1 MDDHPP
7 LKLLVFQYATS
18 LLFLLFHLCLAAD
31 RVTPDQ
37 PLLSNQTIVSAGG
50 VFELGFFSPGNST
63 NSYLGIWY
71 SKIPLQTVV
80 WVANRNTPI
89 PDRSSSALTI
99 SNGTLL
105 LFRESGV
112 PIWAAS
118 VSSISSESPP
128 ALEAVLH
135 DNGNFV
141 LIDSSSSP
149 PPLWQSFDYP
159 TDTLLPGAK
168 LGRNKLTN
176 EFTSLT
182 SWNNASDPA
191 PGAYSLQ
198 LDPKGTI
205 QFVTLYKNLT
215 SATTIPGAE
224 LMNNNSYT
232 ENDRELYFTFNGS
245 SSSGG
250 AKSRILLDSKGI
262 VQGFSWVDST
272 SKWSLIWQE
281 PRDQCRVFAFC
292 GAFGSCD
299 IASSPPCSC
308 LTGFVPK
315 SPQAWSLRDY
325 SDGCVRK
332 FPLGCETSE
341 GDKKNDRF
349 VEGYELP
356 DKGGQLSVG
365 GSSYSVGSAQQCESI
380 CSYSCSCTAYAY
392 QANVCSIWSGELFN
406 LLKLQND
413 RYSQPVYTRLA
424 ALENETLGS
433 RSNLKRKLLI
443 GFGAAVG
450 SIAILVIV
458 VALVSI
464 TRRNRRKRKAAKNY
478 MAEIEKNKYGIG
490 GGDGQNNDTQLSF
503 SSLKDVLVATDN
515 FSEANKLGEGG
526 FGPVYKGKLS
536 GDQEVAM
543 KRLSKKS
550 GQGLEEFMNELRL
563 IAKLQHTYLVRLLGC
578 CVERDEKI
586 LIYEYMP
593 NRSLDKF
600 LFGSSEKATLDWA
613 VRVKIAE
620 GVAQGLLYIHKYS
633 RLKVIH
639 RDLKASNVLLDA
651 AMNPKISDFG
661 MARIFGID
669 QAEAN
674 TNRIVGTYGYMSPEY
689 AFYGQFSEKSD
700 VFSYGVLL
708 LEIVS
713 GRRNTDFYDPE
724 IPFSLVCWGKPEGL
738 IDPAVKDTCVN
749 HVEAVK
755 FIHVGLLCVQ
765 EVPGD
770 RPTMS
775 SVAQMLSSS
784 DSQSFPLPG
793 EPAFNTRRAVAVVES
808 GDQVRVN
815 CSNNQLTMS
824 LPIGR

>member
-1 MDDHPP
+1 
-7 LKLLVFQYATS
+7 
-18 LLFLLFHLCLAAD
+18 
-31 RVTPDQ
+31 
-37 PLLSNQTIVSAGG
+37 
-50 VFELGFFSPGNST
+50 
-63 NSYLGIWY
+63 
-71 SKIPLQTVV
+71 
-80 WVANRNTPI
+80 
-89 PDRSSSALTI
+89 
-99 SNGTLL
+99 
-105 LFRESGV
+105 
-112 PIWAAS
+112 
-118 VSSISSESPP
+118 
-128 ALEAVLH
+128 
-135 DNGNFV
+135 
-141 LIDSSSSP
+141 
-149 PPLWQSFDYP
+149 
-159 TDTLLPGAK
+159 
-168 LGRNKLTN
+168 
-176 EFTSLT
+176 
-182 SWNNASDPA
+182 
-191 PGAYSLQ
+191 
-198 LDPKGTI
+198 
-205 QFVTLYKNLT
+205 
-215 SATTIPGAE
+215 
-224 LMNNNSYT
+224 
-232 ENDRELYFTFNGS
+232 
-245 SSSGG
+245 
-250 AKSRILLDSKGI
+250 
-262 VQGFSWVDST
+262 
-272 SKWSLIWQE
+272 
-281 PRDQCRVFAFC
+281 
-292 GAFGSCD
+292 
-299 IASSPPCSC
+299 
-308 LTGFVPK
+308 
-315 SPQAWSLRDY
+315 
-325 SDGCVRK
+325 
-332 FPLGCETSE
+332 
-341 GDKKNDRF
+341 
-349 VEGYELP
+349 
-356 DKGGQLSVG
+356 
-365 GSSYSVGSAQQCESI
+365 
-380 CSYSCSCTAYAY
+380 
-392 QANVCSIWSGELFN
+392 
-406 LLKLQND
+406 
-413 RYSQPVYTRLA
+413 
-424 ALENETLGS
+424 
-433 RSNLKRKLLI
+433 
-443 GFGAAVG
+443 
-450 SIAILVIV
+450 
-458 VALVSI
+458 
-464 TRRNRRKRKAAKNY
+464 

-600 LFGSSEKATLDWA
+600 LFGSSEKAKLDWS

-674 TNRIVGTYGYMSPEY
+674 TNRIVGTY
-689 AFYGQFSEKSD
+689 
-700 VFSYGVLL
+700 YGVLL

-724 IPFSLVCWGKPEGL
+724 IPFSLVCWAWELWKKGKPEGL

-793 EPAFNTRRAVAVVES
+793 EPAFNTRRAVVVVES

-815 CSNNQLTMS
+815 CSNQLTMS
-824 LPIGR
+824 LPTGR

>member
-1 MDDHPP
+1 
-7 LKLLVFQYATS
+7 
-18 LLFLLFHLCLAAD
+18 
-31 RVTPDQ
+31 
-37 PLLSNQTIVSAGG
+37 
-50 VFELGFFSPGNST
+50 
-63 NSYLGIWY
+63 
-71 SKIPLQTVV
+71 
-80 WVANRNTPI
+80 
-89 PDRSSSALTI
+89 
-99 SNGTLL
+99 
-105 LFRESGV
+105 
-112 PIWAAS
+112 
-118 VSSISSESPP
+118 
-128 ALEAVLH
+128 
-135 DNGNFV
+135 
-141 LIDSSSSP
+141 
-149 PPLWQSFDYP
+149 
-159 TDTLLPGAK
+159 
-168 LGRNKLTN
+168 
-176 EFTSLT
+176 
-182 SWNNASDPA
+182 
-191 PGAYSLQ
+191 
-198 LDPKGTI
+198 
-205 QFVTLYKNLT
+205 
-215 SATTIPGAE
+215 
-224 LMNNNSYT
+224 
-232 ENDRELYFTFNGS
+232 
-245 SSSGG
+245 
-250 AKSRILLDSKGI
+250 
-262 VQGFSWVDST
+262 
-272 SKWSLIWQE
+272 
-281 PRDQCRVFAFC
+281 
-292 GAFGSCD
+292 
-299 IASSPPCSC
+299 
-308 LTGFVPK
+308 
-315 SPQAWSLRDY
+315 
-325 SDGCVRK
+325 
-332 FPLGCETSE
+332 
-341 GDKKNDRF
+341 
-349 VEGYELP
+349 
-356 DKGGQLSVG
+356 
-365 GSSYSVGSAQQCESI
+365 
-380 CSYSCSCTAYAY
+380 
-392 QANVCSIWSGELFN
+392 
-406 LLKLQND
+406 
-413 RYSQPVYTRLA
+413 
-424 ALENETLGS
+424 
-433 RSNLKRKLLI
+433 
-443 GFGAAVG
+443 
-450 SIAILVIV
+450 
-458 VALVSI
+458 
-464 TRRNRRKRKAAKNY
+464 

-526 FGPVYKGKLS
+526 FGPVYKVALLLYLTLLI
-536 GDQEVAM
+536 EVAM

-600 LFGSSEKATLDWA
+600 LFGSSEKAKLDWS

-724 IPFSLVCWGKPEGL
+724 IPFSLVCWAWELWKKGKPEGL

-793 EPAFNTRRAVAVVES
+793 EPAFNTRRAVVVVES

-815 CSNNQLTMS
+815 CSNQLTMS
-824 LPIGR
+824 LPTGR

>member
-1 MDDHPP
+1 
-7 LKLLVFQYATS
+7 
-18 LLFLLFHLCLAAD
+18 
-31 RVTPDQ
+31 
-37 PLLSNQTIVSAGG
+37 
-50 VFELGFFSPGNST
+50 
-63 NSYLGIWY
+63 
-71 SKIPLQTVV
+71 
-80 WVANRNTPI
+80 
-89 PDRSSSALTI
+89 
-99 SNGTLL
+99 
-105 LFRESGV
+105 
-112 PIWAAS
+112 
-118 VSSISSESPP
+118 
-128 ALEAVLH
+128 
-135 DNGNFV
+135 
-141 LIDSSSSP
+141 
-149 PPLWQSFDYP
+149 
-159 TDTLLPGAK
+159 
-168 LGRNKLTN
+168 
-176 EFTSLT
+176 
-182 SWNNASDPA
+182 
-191 PGAYSLQ
+191 
-198 LDPKGTI
+198 
-205 QFVTLYKNLT
+205 
-215 SATTIPGAE
+215 
-224 LMNNNSYT
+224 MNNNSYT

-433 RSNLKRKLLI
+433 RSNLKT
-443 GFGAAVG
+443 AVG

-586 LIYEYMP
+586 LIY
-593 NRSLDKF
+593 D
-600 LFGSSEKATLDWA
+600 
-613 VRVKIAE
+613 
-620 GVAQGLLYIHKYS
+620 
-633 RLKVIH
+633 
-639 RDLKASNVLLDA
+639 
-651 AMNPKISDFG
+651 
-661 MARIFGID
+661 
-669 QAEAN
+669 
-674 TNRIVGTYGYMSPEY
+674 GYMSPEY

-724 IPFSLVCWGKPEGL
+724 IPFSLVCWAWELWKEGKPEGL

>member
-1 MDDHPP
+1 
-7 LKLLVFQYATS
+7 
-18 LLFLLFHLCLAAD
+18 
-31 RVTPDQ
+31 
-37 PLLSNQTIVSAGG
+37 
-50 VFELGFFSPGNST
+50 
-63 NSYLGIWY
+63 
-71 SKIPLQTVV
+71 
-80 WVANRNTPI
+80 
-89 PDRSSSALTI
+89 
-99 SNGTLL
+99 
-105 LFRESGV
+105 
-112 PIWAAS
+112 
-118 VSSISSESPP
+118 
-128 ALEAVLH
+128 
-135 DNGNFV
+135 
-141 LIDSSSSP
+141 
-149 PPLWQSFDYP
+149 
-159 TDTLLPGAK
+159 
-168 LGRNKLTN
+168 
-176 EFTSLT
+176 
-182 SWNNASDPA
+182 
-191 PGAYSLQ
+191 
-198 LDPKGTI
+198 
-205 QFVTLYKNLT
+205 
-215 SATTIPGAE
+215 
-224 LMNNNSYT
+224 MNNNSYT

-478 MAEIEKNKYGIG
+478 MAEIEKNK
-490 GGDGQNNDTQLSF
+490 
-503 SSLKDVLVATDN
+503 
-515 FSEANKLGEGG
+515 
-526 FGPVYKGKLS
+526 GKLS

-724 IPFSLVCWGKPEGL
+724 IPFSLVCWAWELWKEGKPEGL

>member
-1 MDDHPP
+1 
-7 LKLLVFQYATS
+7 
-18 LLFLLFHLCLAAD
+18 
-31 RVTPDQ
+31 
-37 PLLSNQTIVSAGG
+37 
-50 VFELGFFSPGNST
+50 
-63 NSYLGIWY
+63 
-71 SKIPLQTVV
+71 
-80 WVANRNTPI
+80 
-89 PDRSSSALTI
+89 
-99 SNGTLL
+99 
-105 LFRESGV
+105 
-112 PIWAAS
+112 
-118 VSSISSESPP
+118 
-128 ALEAVLH
+128 
-135 DNGNFV
+135 
-141 LIDSSSSP
+141 
-149 PPLWQSFDYP
+149 
-159 TDTLLPGAK
+159 
-168 LGRNKLTN
+168 
-176 EFTSLT
+176 
-182 SWNNASDPA
+182 
-191 PGAYSLQ
+191 
-198 LDPKGTI
+198 
-205 QFVTLYKNLT
+205 
-215 SATTIPGAE
+215 
-224 LMNNNSYT
+224 
-232 ENDRELYFTFNGS
+232 
-245 SSSGG
+245 
-250 AKSRILLDSKGI
+250 
-262 VQGFSWVDST
+262 
-272 SKWSLIWQE
+272 
-281 PRDQCRVFAFC
+281 
-292 GAFGSCD
+292 
-299 IASSPPCSC
+299 
-308 LTGFVPK
+308 
-315 SPQAWSLRDY
+315 
-325 SDGCVRK
+325 
-332 FPLGCETSE
+332 
-341 GDKKNDRF
+341 
-349 VEGYELP
+349 
-356 DKGGQLSVG
+356 
-365 GSSYSVGSAQQCESI
+365 
-380 CSYSCSCTAYAY
+380 
-392 QANVCSIWSGELFN
+392 
-406 LLKLQND
+406 
-413 RYSQPVYTRLA
+413 
-424 ALENETLGS
+424 
-433 RSNLKRKLLI
+433 
-443 GFGAAVG
+443 
-450 SIAILVIV
+450 
-458 VALVSI
+458 
-464 TRRNRRKRKAAKNY
+464 

-600 LFGSSEKATLDWA
+600 LFD
-613 VRVKIAE
+613 
-620 GVAQGLLYIHKYS
+620 S

-724 IPFSLVCWGKPEGL
+724 IPFSLVCWAWELWKKGKPEGL

-793 EPAFNTRRAVAVVES
+793 EPAFNTRRAVVVVES

-815 CSNNQLTMS
+815 CSNQLTMS
-824 LPIGR
+824 LPTGR